1 MRLTTVKDGNNK
13 EKYRLDFF
21 HTELQDKLLETKVA
35 PKVQAA
41 FAKGELALPVICLK
55 WNCVKS
61 AVKPSQEEPGWGMT
75 LGPCLATQSHVSN
88 ITMKYYKHN
97 LMQGLTLDSNLG
109 SQSFVTCAKWSILQ
123 SNQLF

>member
-21 HTELQDKLLETKVA
+21 HTELQDKLLKTKVA

-61 AVKPSQEEPGWGMT
+61 AVKPSQEEPGG
-75 LGPCLATQSHVSN
+75 G
-88 ITMKYYKHN
+88 
-97 LMQGLTLDSNLG
+97 
-109 SQSFVTCAKWSILQ
+109 
-123 SNQLF
+123 